1 LDIDGH
7 STGNRDF
14 EATSAA
20 FFYGKGIMLRE
31 ISAKALMTMNPA
43 KNGSKHVE
51 DDGPGRSEDANSG
64 AHNLRQAPAI

>member
-1 LDIDGH
+1 LDIDGILPEIEI
-7 STGNRDF
+7 SKLSL
-14 EATSAA
+14 AL
-20 FFYGKGIMLRE
+20 FFQGKGITPWE
-31 ISAKALMTMNPA
+31 IGWALVAMDPA